1 MKTVSVKTSE
11 PYEVLIEHGLL
22 DRSGEIVAAER
33 AEKLLDADYFEGEL
47 IAPGKLCIVTDRR
60 VEAQECPHQAISGT
74 LQNGRRDTDF

>member
-33 AEKLLDADYFEGEL
+33 ADKLLDADYFEG
-47 IAPGKLCIVTDRR
+47 
-60 VEAQECPHQAISGT
+60 
-74 LQNGRRDTDF
+74 